1 MIYLSGGTIGRGL
14 NRASATLLGGA
25 LGVGVDRLAAMCGD
39 IGQPILLGLFVM
51 VLSMY
56 ILSSRQ
62 VVLLCN
68 RNKL

>member
-14 NRASATLLGGA
+14 NRAFATLLGGA
-25 LGVGVDRLAAMCGD
+25 IGVGVDRLAAMSGD

-51 VLSMY
+51 VLSTY